1 MRAHSRPEPLVR
13 LEVSLNLCVVQQG
26 GAITWRKPSSKNTD
40 QQEREEDQLPRTDP
54 ENSHSASASQTSGN
68 IWTVGRK
75 MPSDSSY
82 TVFHP
87 VRQSGKKKRF
97 CYTVDDSCSDL

>member
-40 QQEREEDQLPRTDP
+40 QQEREDQLPRTDP

>member
-40 QQEREEDQLPRTDP
+40 QQEREEDQLPRADH
-54 ENSHSASASQTSGN
+54 ENSHPVSASHTVETSGQ
-68 IWTVGRK
+68 WAEKCHRT
-75 MPSDSSY
+75 
-82 TVFHP
+82 P
-87 VRQSGKKKRF
+87 VTPFFIQ
-97 CYTVDDSCSDL
+97 

>member
-1 MRAHSRPEPLVR
+1 MKDPTWTEAPYQDGVAVRAHGRPEPLVR
-13 LEVSLNLCVVQQG
+13 LEVGLNLCVVQQG
-26 GAITWRKPSSKNTD
+26 GAITWRRASSENTD
-40 QQEREEDQLPRTDP
+40 QQERE

-87 VRQSGKKKRF
+87 LRQSE
-97 CYTVDDSCSDL
+97 